1 MLKPCIFVANSVW
14 ISSERS
20 DHSWSWTCSVDNWQE
35 KQYPF
40 VRDQY
45 GVWRG
50 TIPPLADGS
59 IAIKHGQAI
68 KVKIVVF
75 FDWHWF
81 PVQVTI
87 RNLRWSVGRSSLSLV
102 TLCQTRWRVEYLS
115 WGLLSSTR
123 RSTLSLSVSS
133 PEETRS
139 IEDLRSTRR
148 NQLTERGNS
157 DLRKLSSERHSSYR
171 QTRFVDTDPCSLLIL
186 WLNTGY
192 NTIQLMAVMEHPYY
206 ASFGYQV
213 TSYFAASRF
222 VRDCAR
228 SEPCLI
234 TF

>member
-1 MLKPCIFVANSVW
+1 MLILKQMRSKSKNGHPVLKPCIFVATSVW

-20 DHSWSWTCSVDNWQE
+20 DHSWNTFCVDNWQE

-50 TIPPLADGS
+50 TVPPLADGS

-68 KVKIVVF
+68 KVKIVEF
-75 FDWHWF
+75 FNWRWF

-102 TLCQTRWRVEYLS
+102 TLCQTRRRFEYLS

-133 PEETRS
+133 REETRS

-148 NQLTERGNS
+148 NQFTRRGNS
-157 DLRKLSSERHSSYR
+157 DLRELSSERHSSYR
-171 QTRFVDTDPCSLLIL
+171 QARFV
-186 WLNTGY
+186 
-192 NTIQLMAVMEHPYY
+192 
-206 ASFGYQV
+206 
-213 TSYFAASRF
+213 
-222 VRDCAR
+222 
-228 SEPCLI
+228 
-234 TF
+234 